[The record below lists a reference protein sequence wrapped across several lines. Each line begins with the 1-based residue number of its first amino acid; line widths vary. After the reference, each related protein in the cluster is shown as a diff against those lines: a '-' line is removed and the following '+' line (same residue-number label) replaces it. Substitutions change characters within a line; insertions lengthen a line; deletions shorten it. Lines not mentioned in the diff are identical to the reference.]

1 MPPSENKRRDWAG
14 LGDGLAGMIADRVL
28 AHDVADYLRFRAV
41 CGPWRRC
48 CADPRAHGGLD
59 RRFHPRRWLM
69 LREPRERIDAPNR
82 RRFLNSSTGEC
93 IQVHLPE
100 LHNQEVL
107 ALTAEGL
114 LVVLDWPRSTKV
126 HLLNPLT
133 RHLTQLPPL
142 TALVSHQG
150 NEGLLFTTAF
160 DTHFPAW
167 GSGVLSD
174 DSTVVLSLNRLN
186 ILGMAKPGDDHWT
199 VLEFRN
205 PLRTASSMF
214 AGRFYCVTI
223 DGVMV
228 LEDQPPRLELAAKLP
243 MPVSPMADTVHLID
257 SAGELMLVHRRF
269 SRHHDSNDAAK
280 RRYDVYRLDL
290 GAGTLC
296 RADSFGGGG
305 HALFIGMYCSLSV
318 PIKVFPSGSIRGDT
332 VYLSFDIAERNKTE
346 GYHLADRS
354 TISSDSM
361 NTRSALQPHNLVD
374 CLSLCS
380 TGRIWCHFEKHLVGH
395 CRR

>member
-1 MPPSENKRRDWAG
+1 MPPSETKRRDWAG
-14 LGDGLAGMIADRVL
+14 LGDGLTGMIADRVL
-28 AHDVADYLRFRAV
+28 AYDVADYLRFRAV

-114 LVVLDWPRSTKV
+114 LVVLDWPRSTK
-126 HLLNPLT
+126 
-133 RHLTQLPPL
+133 
-142 TALVSHQG
+142 G
-150 NEGLLFTTAF
+150 NDCLLFTAAF

-174 DSTVVLSLNRLN
+174 DSTVALSFNRLN

-205 PLRTASSMF
+205 PLQTASSMV

-228 LEDQPPRLELAAKLP
+228 LEDQPPRLELAARLP
-243 MPVSPMADTVHLID
+243 MPVSPTSDTVHLMD
-257 SAGELMLVHRRF
+257 NAGELTLVHRRF
-269 SRHHDSNDAAK
+269 SRHHDNNNMAK
-280 RRYDVYRLDL
+280 RRYDVYRLDP

-296 RADSFGGGG
+296 RVNSFGGDG

-318 PIKVFPSGSIRGDT
+318 PTKIFPSGSIRGDT

-354 TISSDSM
+354 AISSDILNS
-361 NTRSALQPHNLVD
+361 RSALQPHNLVD
-374 CLSLCS
+374 CLSLCT
-380 TGRIWCHFEKHLVGH
+380 TGRIWCHFEKHLVSR
-395 CRR
+395 CR